1 MAAWSSARLT
11 ALNNVQALFTPDS
24 GSASATAGDIGSDI
38 TGFFDSFSSLEA
50 NPTDNALRQQVLSSA
65 STLAGDVSNAAAS
78 LNQQRA
84 ALDQNASGITSQV
97 NSLTG
102 LVGQAPLPT
111 VQNATGPPQTKVQA
125 VVMGDSTAAG
135 LGNPLVAHP
144 STVSRACRRSAD
156 AYAADLAA
164 VNDWNVLNLACS
176 GATIAAGLLG
186 PQQAGGVTVPAQ
198 LSEARKATHAQLVIV
213 SIGANDVGWSG
224 LVGLCAAAKSC
235 ADSASTAYFQQHLAT
250 FTSQYYQLLE
260 QLATLPSH
268 PRVLINLYY
277 NPFDAREQCLT
288 AEGLDATKEN
298 ALTELLSA
306 LNKVL
311 SNGAAAASQIPVQP
325 DFTGHALC
333 DPGPYVQGIGDP
345 APFHP
350 TAAGELAIALADEQ
364 ALQQAET
371 APGSTPASLSPAPGA
386 TPSPGF
392 PAPGTSAS
400 PAAPR
405 SSP

>member
-1 MAAWSSARLT
+1 
-11 ALNNVQALFTPDS
+11 
-24 GSASATAGDIGSDI
+24 
-38 TGFFDSFSSLEA
+38 
-50 NPTDNALRQQVLSSA
+50 
-65 STLAGDVSNAAAS
+65 
-78 LNQQRA
+78 
-84 ALDQNASGITSQV
+84 
-97 NSLTG
+97 
-102 LVGQAPLPT
+102 
-111 VQNATGPPQTKVQA
+111 
-125 VVMGDSTAAG
+125 
-135 LGNPLVAHP
+135 
-144 STVSRACRRSAD
+144 VSRACRRSAD

-186 PQQAGGVTVPAQ
+186 PPPAGGVTVPAQ

-224 LVGLCAAAKSC
+224 LAGLCAAAKSC